1 MARFSNIVLSYYPKI
16 TKEVLANPIL
26 IPVWIRKIV
35 MYDTDTTKINI
46 FQETILKLINVA
58 QHDRQQI
65 ASWLGVDTELVDM
78 IIDTQLI
85 PNGWIVGSKKP
96 HLTAKGKQLIDQELN
111 SNLVSC
117 TRFLIEDAITG
128 KLWPRLLLDYK
139 PLDMQIDKD
148 DRFILSRDK
157 DSGDQFKPF
166 MLNPTKHIR
175 YSNELKYNQIQ
186 DAIINHKKARASQK
200 MMNHP
205 DFYETYGGKI
215 SEDFELWENE
225 PEPVY
230 LLSHLRDPT
239 DFSHIKQ
246 IHDPTQTSQVDDWIQ
261 NSHVEFAKFD
271 KPFANKV
278 MNIAKQSIN
287 EGETLDEMEKRI
299 HEDTMFSL
307 VTEYPNVE
315 AIENLAKHLAQA
327 KRRLAYVKEKRRPE
341 DADDLISQIQKALE
355 ACFKYM
361 LKNWSSPSATLLP
374 RNANQAIL
382 RQSLLL
388 RTQSNLPNLDLDAFC
403 TVNCKHVSRAI
414 GYSAGRFSSI
424 ELSLKPLIVAN
435 LLISLSHSNHPIL
448 TMANLESTLK
458 MLSSICEL
466 RNEGSHDS
474 PTSLDVDETIDLTN
488 QALTWI
494 KLFTTNYTNS

>member
-1 MARFSNIVLSYYPKI
+1 MDKYILGNA
-16 TKEVLANPIL
+16 IL

-35 MYDTDTTKINI
+35 MYDTDMTNINI
-46 FQETILKLINVA
+46 FQETILKLINA
-58 QHDRQQI
+58 GQYDRQQI
-65 ASWLGVDTELVDM
+65 ASWLGVDVELVDI

-85 PNGWIVGSKKP
+85 PNGWIVGSQRP
-96 HLTAKGKQLIDQELN
+96 HLTAKGKNLIDKELN
-111 SNLVSC
+111 NNVFSC

-148 DRFILSRDK
+148 DRFYFSRNK

-175 YSNELKYNQIQ
+175 YSNDLKYNKIQ

-205 DFYETYGGKI
+205 EFYETHTGKI
-215 SEDFELWENE
+215 SEDFELWESE

-230 LLSHLRDPT
+230 LLSHLQDPT
-239 DFSHIKQ
+239 NFSHIKQ
-246 IHDPTQTSQVDDWIQ
+246 IFDPTQTSQVDDWIQ
-261 NSHVEFAKFD
+261 NLHVEFAKFD
-271 KPFANKV
+271 KPFASK
-278 MNIAKQSIN
+278 IIN
-287 EGETLDEMEKRI
+287 TANQNLKENETFAEMEKRI
-299 HEDTMFSL
+299 HEDTLFSL
-307 VTEYPNVE
+307 MTEYPNID
-315 AIENLAKHLAQA
+315 AIKNLAKHLAQA
-327 KRRLAYVKEKRRPE
+327 KRRLAYIKEQRRSD

-361 LKNWSSPSATLLP
+361 LKTWSSPNATLLP

-388 RTQSNLPNLDLDAFC
+388 RTQSNLPNLDLDTFC
-403 TVNCKHVSRAI
+403 TVNCNQVSRAI
-414 GYSAGRFSSI
+414 AYSTGKFKSI
-424 ELSLKPLIVAN
+424 DISLKPLIVAN
-435 LLISLSHSNHPIL
+435 LLILSSHNNHPL
-448 TMANLESTLK
+448 VTMNNPELALK
-458 MLSSICEL
+458 MLSDICEL

-474 PTSLDVDETIDLTN
+474 STSLDVDKTIDLTN

-494 KLFTTNYTNS
+494 KLFTINHAK